1 AMAVI
6 AALALL
12 FEAIGWLRGT
22 FGNVVYFF
30 LWLAMLIVTAANIP
44 NDPRRAIEPM
54 NDLWGVIVVLSKMM
68 RDTAATFPDYRGSVS
83 IGAIMLPAPL
93 QTFVWN
99 GIAWTPGIILNRL
112 LWVGIAIGI
121 SLLAAFFFHRFD
133 PALEKSK
140 GAAVAVASS
149 DSPEDRPV
157 GTRAYSSSLS
167 PLSAR
172 PVKLRFGSLLLAELR
187 LMLKGIRW
195 WWLIIALGLIVASLL
210 TPAGIARQLLPLLW
224 VLPLALWSSMG
235 CREARY
241 GTDQL
246 VFSVPHPLRA
256 QLPAIWLAGILIT
269 LAMGG
274 GVAIKFGLTLD
285 WMHLLAW
292 GTGVLFIPT
301 LALALGVLSG
311 GNKLFEVVYMVLW
324 YAGPVNRVPY
334 LDFMGAGEN
343 VSFAVMSAYWISTL
357 GLFAAAI
364 WARRRQVQT

>member
-1 AMAVI
+1 
-6 AALALL
+6 
-12 FEAIGWLRGT
+12 
-22 FGNVVYFF
+22 
-30 LWLAMLIVTAANIP
+30 
-44 NDPRRAIEPM
+44 
-54 NDLWGVIVVLSKMM
+54 
-68 RDTAATFPDYRGSVS
+68 
-83 IGAIMLPAPL
+83 
-93 QTFVWN
+93 
-99 GIAWTPGIILNRL
+99 
-112 LWVGIAIGI
+112 
-121 SLLAAFFFHRFD
+121 
-133 PALEKSK
+133 
-140 GAAVAVASS
+140 
-149 DSPEDRPV
+149 
-157 GTRAYSSSLS
+157 
-167 PLSAR
+167 
-172 PVKLRFGSLLLAELR
+172 LLLAELR

-195 WWLIIALGLIVASLL
+195 WWLIIALGLFVASLL
-210 TPAGIARQLLPLLW
+210 APAGIARQLLPVLW

-343 VSFAVMSAYWISTL
+343 VSLAAMPAYWISTL

-364 WARRRQVQT
+364 WARRRQMQT